1 MNNSSASFHLPLFK
15 ARYFSVGPRS
25 AAANPPRLMAFVALA
40 KEALRL
46 CGKNILTV
54 ERPKSLSPFPLSA
67 FRIPLFTPVH
77 LHVEAL
83 LSSSRVC
90 EVRSDGGSPS
100 RRLPRL
106 PLAPFHICL
115 IVGLL
120 FLLPTL
126 RANPPVLV
134 AGDGTYLGV
143 VSANEYDPEST
154 SNPFGLYGSAFS
166 ATSINNPYSL
176 YGSEFSADSANNP
189 YVVSGPL
196 EK

>member
-1 MNNSSASFHLPLFK
+1 MNPNTFEQRENPTKLSEPAETERSRAVSEFHLPF
-15 ARYFSVGPRS
+15 
-25 AAANPPRLMAFVALA
+25 
-40 KEALRL
+40 
-46 CGKNILTV
+46 
-54 ERPKSLSPFPLSA
+54 
-67 FRIPLFTPVH
+67 H
-77 LHVEAL
+77 
-83 LSSSRVC
+83 
-90 EVRSDGGSPS
+90 
-100 RRLPRL
+100 L
-106 PLAPFHICL
+106 PLAPFDVCL

-143 VSANEYDPEST
+143 VSANEYDPAST

-189 YVVSGPL
+189 YVVSDPL

>member
-25 AAANPPRLMAFVALA
+25 AAANPPRP
-40 KEALRL
+40 LRL

-54 ERPKSLSPFPLSA
+54 ERPKSLSPFSLFA

-77 LHVEAL
+77 R
-83 LSSSRVC
+83 SR
-90 EVRSDGGSPS
+90 SPS

-189 YVVSGPL
+189 YVVSDP
-196 EK
+196 EE